1 MKRSLR
7 KILFRSTV
15 NYEELVTIVTE
26 IEGIINCRPLTYIY
40 NDNTEEVV
48 TPSHLIYGRQLLSK
62 PSNDKPNNFHLEN
75 LTRRMKYLHT
85 LIQHYWNRW
94 KLEYLNE
101 LREYHRCGKEEDT
114 RINVGDIVLV
124 EDPTLKRN
132 YWKLGKITKLIKGHD
147 ERVRTATVKIYNN
160 NSIHQLINRP
170 ICKLY
175 LLEIRANEN
184 TEKDEIIADQ
194 AIVDND
200 LTSSYELNQ
209 QPNRLAADT
218 CTLIRRLSG
227 QV

>member
-7 KILFRSTV
+7 KILSRSTV
-15 NYEELVTIVTE
+15 IYEELVTIVTE

-40 NDNTEEVV
+40 NDNTEVV
-48 TPSHLIYGRQLLSK
+48 IPSHLIYGRRLFSK
-62 PSNDKPNNFHLEN
+62 PSNEKSDKFNVEN
-75 LTRRMKYLHT
+75 LTRRMKYLYT

-94 KLEYLNE
+94 KLKYLNE

-114 RINVGDIVLV
+114 RINIGDIVLV
-124 EDPTLKRN
+124 EDPTLKL
-132 YWKLGKITKLIKGHD
+132 LGKITKHIKGHN
-147 ERVRTATVKIYNN
+147 ERVRTEKVKIYNN
-160 NSIHQLINRP
+160 NSIHQLINHP

>member
-40 NDNTEEVV
+40 NDNTEVV
-48 TPSHLIYGRQLLSK
+48 IPSHLIYGRRLFSK
-62 PSNDKPNNFHLEN
+62 PSNEKSGKFNVEN
-75 LTRRMKYLHT
+75 LTRRMKYLYT

-94 KLEYLNE
+94 KLKYLNE

>member
-40 NDNTEEVV
+40 NDNTEVV
-48 TPSHLIYGRQLLSK
+48 IPSHLIYGRRLFSK
-62 PSNDKPNNFHLEN
+62 PSNEKSDKFNVEN
-75 LTRRMKYLHT
+75 LTRRMKYLYT

-94 KLEYLNE
+94 KLKYLNE

-114 RINVGDIVLV
+114 CINIGDIVLV

-194 AIVDND
+194 AMVDND
-200 LTSSYELNQ
+200 ITSSYELNQ
-209 QPNRLAADT
+209 RPNRLAADT
-218 CTLIRRLSG
+218 CTIIR
-227 QV
+227 